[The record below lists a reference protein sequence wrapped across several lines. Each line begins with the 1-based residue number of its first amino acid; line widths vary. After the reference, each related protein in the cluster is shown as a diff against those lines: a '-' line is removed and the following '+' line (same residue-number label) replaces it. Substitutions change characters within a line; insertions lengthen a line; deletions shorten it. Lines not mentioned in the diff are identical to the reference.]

1 MTKHTSNAVG
11 LPASPGCMEDLVS
24 LAALAESAYLCS
36 KHSKPF
42 SDKVHRTFDGGGQLG
57 HFRRDVLRCDT
68 CKKTRAMID
77 LSQIQ
82 RFRFFR
88 PDKFMTN

>member
-1 MTKHTSNAVG
+1 MEIMTKHTSNAVG
-11 LPASPGCMEDLVS
+11 LPAPPGCMEGLVS
-24 LAALAESAYLCS
+24 LAALAESAFLC
-36 KHSKPF
+36 SKPF

-82 RFRFFR
+82 RFRFLGQ
-88 PDKFMTN
+88 TNS